1 MIRSSCPHQRGPT
14 MSGRRQG
21 GAMKR
26 KGKFVTVALGLV
38 MVSMPLALMAGGGEK
53 QGKLVHVADTRGL
66 TGFNLYFADLY
77 NTNRLLFT
85 LEAILLTAVMGV
97 TLGFIMDKLVAMIGL
112 DLTNQALIDR
122 ARFDELVSAGT
133 PLSELLKDDLG
144 NHSPRFLTDPK
155 ATRYI
160 WDALASAYMIDPS
173 IATRAQTRYLDVIT
187 DFGPHYGGVKIK
199 RKGEIGEGET
209 PVTVLTGLD
218 FGKFF
223 ALLKKTLQ

>member
-1 MIRSSCPHQRGPT
+1 
-14 MSGRRQG
+14 
-21 GAMKR
+21 MKR

-112 DLTNQALIDR
+112 DLTKR
-122 ARFDELVSAGT
+122 E
-133 PLSELLKDDLG
+133 
-144 NHSPRFLTDPK
+144 
-155 ATRYI
+155 
-160 WDALASAYMIDPS
+160 
-173 IATRAQTRYLDVIT
+173 
-187 DFGPHYGGVKIK
+187 VK
-199 RKGEIGEGET
+199 E
-209 PVTVLTGLD
+209 
-218 FGKFF
+218 
-223 ALLKKTLQ
+223 